1 MKTCNDSASRFI
13 SQQDS
18 QQISQPTWLEQRVIS
33 FLRQRLHNCQG
44 HLYLT
49 LPSGHQCEFGSGE
62 PAVRVQLRS
71 FRSLFRLFAGGIN
84 GWSEGY
90 IAGEWDSPD
99 LTGLVRWALQN
110 ETQLSRIAK
119 ASFFTEMLHN
129 LYHRKNHNS
138 RQGSRRNIAAH
149 YDLGNDFYELWL
161 DPSMT
166 YSAALFE
173 SDEQPLQSAQ
183 GAKYQRILDMLA
195 PQSGDHVVEIGCG
208 WGGFAEH
215 ALQQSDI
222 HLHGI
227 TLSEEQLRWSRER
240 LAQADLAERA
250 DISLTDYRDLL
261 KQYDGVVSIEM
272 FEAVG
277 EEYWDT
283 YFSTLNKCLKPE
295 GTAVLQVISI
305 EDERF
310 ERYRKQ
316 ADFIQRYIFPGGM
329 LPSVSKLE
337 EKFRE
342 HGFELVNKHLFGTD
356 YARTL
361 RLWREA
367 FERKTEQL
375 AALGY
380 DETFR
385 RLWRYYL
392 CYCEGGFD
400 QGSIDVGLYQIR
412 RIQ

>member
-13 SQQDS
+13 PQQS
-18 QQISQPTWLEQRVIS
+18 SQPTWLEQRVIG
-33 FLRQRLHNCQG
+33 FLRKRLQNCQG

-49 LPSGHQCEFGSGE
+49 LPSGYHCDFGSGD
-62 PAVRVQLRS
+62 PAVRVQLHS
-71 FRSLFRLFAGGIN
+71 FRSLLRLFAGGIN

-90 IAGEWDSPD
+90 IAGEWNSPD
-99 LTGLVRWALQN
+99 LTTLVRWALQN
-110 ETQLSRIAK
+110 EKHLSQIAK
-119 ASFFTEMLHN
+119 ASFLTEMLHN
-129 LYHRKNHNS
+129 LYHRRNHNS
-138 RQGSRRNIAAH
+138 RKGSRRNIAAH

-166 YSAALFE
+166 YSSALFE
-173 SDEQPLQSAQ
+173 SEDQPLQAAQ
-183 GAKYQRILDMLA
+183 TSKYQRILDMLA

-222 HLHGI
+222 RLHGI
-227 TLSEEQLRWSRER
+227 TLSEEQLNWSRER
-240 LAQADLAERA
+240 LQQAGLAEQS

-277 EEYWDT
+277 EQYWDT

-310 ERYRKQ
+310 ERYRNQ

-329 LPSVSKLE
+329 LPSISKLE
-337 EKFRE
+337 DKFRE
-342 HGFELVNKHLFGTD
+342 HGFELVNKHLFGAD
-356 YARTL
+356 YAKTL
-361 RLWREA
+361 KLWREA
-367 FERKTEQL
+367 FERKTEEL

-400 QGSIDVGLYQIR
+400 EGSIDVGLYQIR

>member
-1 MKTCNDSASRFI
+1 MKTCNDSVSRFVA
-13 SQQDS
+13 QQAV
-18 QQISQPTWLEQRVIS
+18 QPTWLEQRVIS
-33 FLRQRLHNCQG
+33 FLRKRLQGCQG
-44 HLYLT
+44 HLNLS
-49 LPSGHQCEFGSGE
+49 LPSGFQCEFGRGE
-62 PAVRVQLRS
+62 PAVKVQLHR
-71 FRSLFRLFAGGIN
+71 FKSLFRLFAGGIN

-99 LTGLVRWALQN
+99 LTALVRWALIN
-110 ETQLSRIAK
+110 EPHLSRIAK
-119 ASFFTEMLHN
+119 ARFLTGMLHN

-166 YSAALFE
+166 YSSALFE
-173 SDEQPLQSAQ
+173 SDGQPLQAAQ

-195 PQSGDHVVEIGCG
+195 PAAGDHVVEIGCG

-222 HLHGI
+222 RLHGI
-227 TLSEEQLRWSRER
+227 TLSEEQLHWSRER
-240 LAQADLAERA
+240 LQQAGLAERS

-277 EEYWDT
+277 EQYWDT
-283 YFSTLNKCLKPE
+283 YFSTLNKCLKPD

-305 EDERF
+305 EDDRF
-310 ERYRKQ
+310 ERYRNQ

-329 LPSVSKLE
+329 LPSISKLE

-342 HGFELVNKHLFGTD
+342 HGFELVNKHLFGMD

-361 RLWREA
+361 KLWRES